1 MTDTSRDSALD
12 TESVVPVT
20 IGAAGEPRGATEC
33 SGEGRE
39 SPIARQRRLG

>member
-1 MTDTSRDSALD
+1 MTDTTRDSALD

-20 IGAAGEPRGATEC
+20 IGAAGDPEGATEC

-39 SPIARQRRLG
+39 GPIARQRRLG